1 MTRKNFLAIDIGASS
16 GRIFVGRLDQFNLKL
31 EEAHRFSHSIQI
43 INGTKRWNWKQIL
56 SEIFTGLNTACNI
69 TGNEKIESVC
79 CDSWSQ
85 DFGLLDSQGELF
97 YEPVS
102 YRDKRTEGLPF
113 GFSDVIEPL
122 NLLKRNG
129 SAVSPITTLCQL
141 YSMTIKEPE
150 IIRKADKVLFIAD
163 LVNYLLCGKVQTDL
177 TFASASQMHNVK
189 SGDWDTILLDK
200 LGIPVRILP
209 PIIGK
214 PGIIG
219 CITSSEIHPKLHG
232 VPVIT
237 GSGHDTSLASSAI
250 FPMGKGTLFMSLGT
264 WAMLGCCFGN
274 SIETG
279 SIKDT
284 SVSVMR
290 LAWGKWA
297 LFGKSGVGMWLLEEC
312 MRKWKLQG
320 IVESYG
326 DLSDRAAS
334 SGIRSIINVND
345 KRFFAP
351 DDMPSEIR
359 KACAE
364 SDQELPGNPEDFV
377 KVIIDSM
384 VLGFRESIQELRQ
397 ITGIEFTGLSIVGGG
412 CRNKYLCCRITEVLD
427 LPVTFGPPEATVA
440 GNIILQARVL
450 GILKN
455 DEDACEVMKLSS
467 LVNAF

>member
-16 GRIFVGRLDQFNLKL
+16 GRIFVGRLNEFKLKL
-31 EEAHRFSHSIQI
+31 QEAHRFSHSIQV
-43 INGTKRWNWKQIL
+43 INGTKRWNWKHIR
-56 SEIFTGLNTACNI
+56 SEILTGLNTACII
-69 TGNEKIESVC
+69 TGEEKIESVC

-85 DFGLLDSQGELF
+85 DFGLLDNQGELF

-102 YRDKRTEGLPF
+102 YRDKRTDGLPF

-150 IIRKADKVLFIAD
+150 IIRRADKILFIAD
-163 LVNYLLCGKVQTDL
+163 LINYLLCGKVQTDL
-177 TFASASQMHNVK
+177 TFASASQMHNVM

-200 LGIPVRILP
+200 LGIPARILP
-209 PIIGK
+209 PIIGN

-219 CITSSEIHPKLHG
+219 NITSAELHPKLQG
-232 VPVIT
+232 VPVIA

-264 WAMLGCCFGN
+264 WAMLGCCYGD

-279 SIKDT
+279 RINDT
-284 SVSVMR
+284 SVSLMR

-312 MRKWKLQG
+312 MRRWKLQG
-320 IVESYG
+320 ITESYG
-326 DLSDRAAS
+326 DLSDRAAL
-334 SGIRSIINVND
+334 SGISSVINVND
-345 KRFFAP
+345 NRFFAP
-351 DDMPSEIR
+351 DDMPAEIR

-364 SDQELPGNPEDFV
+364 SGQELPRKKEDFV
-377 KVIIDSM
+377 KVIIESM
-384 VLGFRESIQELRQ
+384 VLGFRESILELRQ
-397 ITGIEFTGLSIVGGG
+397 ITGMEFTGLSIVGGG
-412 CRNKYLCCRITEVLD
+412 CRNRYLCSRITEVLD
-427 LPVTFGPPEATVA
+427 IPVTFGPPEATVA
-440 GNIILQARVL
+440 GNIILQAKVL
-450 GILKN
+450 EILKN

-467 LVNAF
+467 FVNAL